1 MAEND
6 NIDENT
12 DEEETEEIGFDV
24 DSNDSSEETSI
35 SNSDF
40 EESDYPTTDIPP
52 ADLVD
57 LIANQKASEAKSEI
71 FRSLYNKVGE
81 RIEGLKSEI
90 RKSSE

>member
-1 MAEND
+1 MANND
-6 NIDENT
+6 ELAENT
-12 DEEETEEIGFDV
+12 DGDENEEINFEDIDPIPSA
-24 DSNDSSEETSI
+24 DSDI
-35 SNSDF
+35 
-40 EESDYPTTDIPP
+40 EESEYSTTDIPP

>member
-1 MAEND
+1 MANNEELKEEMTNG
-6 NIDENT
+6 DE
-12 DEEETEEIGFDV
+12 DEEISFDDIDPIPTE
-24 DSNDSSEETSI
+24 DSDIEEGEYS
-35 SNSDF
+35 
-40 EESDYPTTDIPP
+40 TTDIPP

>member
-1 MAEND
+1 MANND
-6 NIDENT
+6 ELAENT
-12 DEEETEEIGFDV
+12 DGDENEEINFEDIDPIPSA
-24 DSNDSSEETSI
+24 DSDI
-35 SNSDF
+35 
-40 EESDYPTTDIPP
+40 EESEYSTTDIPP

-90 RKSSE
+90 RRSSE

>member
-1 MAEND
+1 MANNDELAENID
-6 NIDENT
+6 GDEN
-12 DEEETEEIGFDV
+12 EEINFEDIDPIPSA
-24 DSNDSSEETSI
+24 DSDI
-35 SNSDF
+35 
-40 EESDYPTTDIPP
+40 EESEYSTTDIPP